1 MEDRLREFH
10 SPLLERDSFQK
21 IFAELTKTVA
31 EASAIRD
38 QKQTDDPELRMAL
51 GIVEAFLRKTHRLC
65 YGGMAINAHM
75 PKSLKFYDFSKSLPD
90 YDFFTPTPDEDTKLL
105 INALKGAGFEEVSAR
120 IGMHEGTSKIFVN
133 FVGIADITFMPQWM
147 YRILQRRSLKDDEIS
162 YVDADY
168 LRMAMYLELSRP
180 QGEVERWE
188 KVYKRLVLLNH
199 AKPPHICHKNN
210 KRVHVDKGLHELLI
224 HYIAKGHL
232 VFAGAELKRV
242 YENVKSNRA
251 GYLLKSTSPIVAF
264 ADSPGYHIPIIRQL
278 MHDIYPNKI
287 SIVHWPAREF
297 VPEMYGLRVEG
308 GLVILLVQQDACHSY
323 NIVELSKGVTMRV
336 ASLDSAIT
344 LWHQLN
350 FVKGVDDLVKTSI
363 HCFSDSLV
371 KTSMNTRDKAKS
383 AFPLFTITCHG
394 HQMSKASL
402 LRAKQQRIK
411 SMKRKKFSATRTLKN
426 RHS

>member
-1 MEDRLREFH
+1 MEANLREFQ
-10 SPLLERDSFQK
+10 SPLLERNSFQK
-21 IFAELTKTVA
+21 ILLELSETVA

-38 QKQTDDPELRMAL
+38 QKQTDDPALRMAL
-51 GIVEAFLRKTHRLC
+51 GLVEAFLRRSHRLC

-75 PKSLKFYDFSKSLPD
+75 PKTLKFYDFSKSLPD
-90 YDFFTPTPDEDTKLL
+90 YDFFTPTPEEDTDLL
-105 INALKGAGFEEVSAR
+105 VRALKDAGFQEVSSR
-120 IGMHEGTSKIFVN
+120 VGMHEGTSKVFVN

-147 YRILQRRSLKDDEIS
+147 YNILQKRALKDDGIS

-199 AKPPHICHKNN
+199 SKPPHTCHKNN
-210 KRVHVDKGLHELLI
+210 KVARVDKGLHELLI
-224 HYIAKGHL
+224 QYIAREHL

-242 YENVKSNRA
+242 YENIKSDRA
-251 GYLLKSTSPIVAF
+251 GYLLKSRSPVVAF
-264 ADSPGYHIPIIRQL
+264 ADSPGYHVSVLRQL
-278 MHDIYPNKI
+278 IHDVHPNKV
-287 SIVHWPAREF
+287 SVVHWPPREF
-297 VPEMYGLRVEG
+297 VPEMYGLRVDR
-308 GLVILLVQQDACHSY
+308 GLVMLLIQQEACHSY
-323 NIVELSKGVTMRV
+323 NLVELPKGVTMRV

-371 KTSMNTRDKAKS
+371 QTSMKTRDKGRS
-383 AFPLFTITCHG
+383 AFPLFSITCHG
-394 HQMSKASL
+394 HQESKASL

-411 SMKRKKFSATRTLKN
+411 SMKRKKFSVTRKKN
-426 RHS
+426 NA

>member
-1 MEDRLREFH
+1 MEANLRGFH
-10 SPLLERDSFQK
+10 SPLLERNSFQK
-21 IFAELTKTVA
+21 ILVELSETVA

-51 GIVEAFLRKTHRLC
+51 GIVEAFLRRTHRLC
-65 YGGMAINAHM
+65 YGGMAINSHM
-75 PKSLKFYDFSKSLPD
+75 PKFLKFYDFSKSLPD
-90 YDFFTPTPDEDTKLL
+90 YDFFTPTPEEDTDLL
-105 INALKGAGFEEVSAR
+105 VRALKGAGFQEVISR

-147 YRILQRRSLKDDEIS
+147 YAILQKRSLKDDEIS

-180 QGEVERWE
+180 LGEVERWE

-199 AKPPHICHKNN
+199 AKPPHTCHKNN
-210 KRVHVDKGLHELLI
+210 RIVRVDKGLHELLI
-224 HYIAKGHL
+224 QYIAREPL
-232 VFAGAELKRV
+232 VFVGAELKRV
-242 YENVKSNRA
+242 YKNVKSDRA
-251 GYLLKSTSPIVAF
+251 GYILKSTSPVIAF
-264 ADSPGYHIPIIRQL
+264 ADNPGYHISILRQL
-278 MHDIYPNKI
+278 IHDVHPNRV
-287 SIVHWPAREF
+287 SLVHWPAREF

-308 GLVILLVQQDACHSY
+308 GLVMLLVQQEGCHSY
-323 NIVELSKGVTMRV
+323 NMVELAKGFTMRV

-371 KTSMNTRDKAKS
+371 QTSMKTRDKGKS
-383 AFPLFTITCHG
+383 AFPLFSITCHG
-394 HQMSKASL
+394 HQESKASL

-411 SMKRKKFSATRTLKN
+411 SMKRKKFSVTRKQK
-426 RHS
+426 